1 MKLKFL
7 SRIAK
12 GIEGMSI
19 AIKEMWVKCMPA
31 AFLQSCS
38 CVCPRM
44 ARAGHHIRRWDILL
58 LQIVI
63 NGMSRQTSH
72 HRLKSPLY
80 RTMVQYGNR
89 QIGGGGRL
97 VLSHQTAPCKKP
109 ARLMHVQA
117 ANYLWMRLHA
127 MHSQSSCALQSWM
140 TGHECW
146 GERAA
151 PKAPH
156 RPPWMLLWA
165 SHIAS
170 LEPISGKD
178 SWLECLPSTANI

>member
-89 QIGGGGRL
+89 QIGGGGQIGAFTPDSSL
-97 VLSHQTAPCKKP
+97 QKTCTADACSGSKLPVDAP
-109 ARLMHVQA
+109 AC
-117 ANYLWMRLHA
+117 N
-127 MHSQSSCALQSWM
+127 ALTIQLCTS
-140 TGHECW
+140 ELDD
-146 GERAA
+146 
-151 PKAPH
+151 
-156 RPPWMLLWA
+156 RP
-165 SHIAS
+165 
-170 LEPISGKD
+170 
-178 SWLECLPSTANI
+178 